1 MLKWFTN
8 NLKKIQ
14 VIILSATII
23 MGCRFYFGT
32 THDNFTTHL
41 VNTSLENGKDLT
53 YSVCGSCHYDH
64 TVNKFIGRQLDELPR
79 IGGKLFAAN
88 LTQSAGN
95 GIVPRYSDAELFYLI
110 KTGIAKNGKFMPY
123 MMRPMM
129 ADKDIN
135 DIILYLRSND
145 VAVTAADTTI
155 GESHINLLGKAGI
168 RLFLKPVSYKKGITR
183 PDENDTIRYGYYLA
197 AVTGCYHCHSKN
209 KTGVNYSIPELTK
222 GYLQGGMTMKEA
234 PGKKIHAAN
243 LTPDKETG
251 IGEYSRSEFSKAVID
266 GITPGGGQ
274 LKAPMPKFKYMNDKE
289 VNAIYAYLFSLQPV
303 HHKVK
308 LLVQ

>member
-1 MLKWFTN
+1 MQCLATHF
-8 NLKKIQ
+8 KKLL

-23 MGCRFYFGT
+23 MGCRFYFNT
-32 THDNFTTHL
+32 THDNFTTHP

-53 YSVCGSCHYDH
+53 YSVCGGCHYDH
-64 TVNKFIGRQLDELPR
+64 TVNKFIGKQLDELPR

-88 LTQSAGN
+88 LTQSASN
-95 GIVPRYSDAELFYLI
+95 GIVPKYSDAELFYLI

-129 ADKDIN
+129 ADEDIN

-145 VAVTAADTTI
+145 VAVTAADTTV
-155 GESHINLLGKAGI
+155 GKTHINFLGKAGV
-168 RLFLKPVSYKKGITR
+168 RLFLKPQPYKKGITK
-183 PDENDTIRYGYYLA
+183 PDENDAINYGYYLV

-209 KTGVNYSIPELTK
+209 KTGVDYSVPEQTK
-222 GYLQGGMTMKEA
+222 GYLQGGMTMKD
-234 PGKKIHAAN
+234 PLGKKIHAPN
-243 LTPDKETG
+243 ITPDKETG
-251 IGEYSRSEFSKAVID
+251 IGDYSQSEFSKAMTD
-266 GITPGGGQ
+266 GIIPGGGQ
-274 LKAPMPKFKYMNDKE
+274 LKAPMPKFKYMNNKE

-308 LLVQ
+308 LIVP